1 MSGPAAASDAT
12 SHANQKEFSLSA
24 TPHTALLALA
34 LLLTALVYAATL
46 RFNFVYDDWPQ
57 IVNNGGVHSWR
68 FLPGYFTQ
76 HVWSNL
82 YPGAPGNY
90 YRPLFMVWLL
100 VNFSVFGATPL
111 GWHLMTVLAH
121 LGVTAMVYWLTWRL
135 IGDAGVVGDDPVAN
149 RDAVRAGVTAA
160 IAALLF
166 GVHPAHIESVAWVS
180 GVTEPLLALLLIPAF
195 VFYMNA
201 RRFVERR
208 NMWMAASLIFYAMA
222 LLSKE
227 TAIVLPAFV
236 FVYEWLADGRAIE
249 SPSHRWLRVT
259 VTTLPYVVVSLIYVW
274 VRHAVLSGLMF
285 PEAALSL
292 KDMLLTWPSLAWLYL
307 QHLILP
313 VGLGVFYDTPYI
325 FHPTLRNFGLP
336 LLGCFAAAG
345 LLIAASRKSKLAAIA
360 SLWLVLPL
368 LPPLAAIGLFSHV
381 DLAHDRYLYVPSIG
395 FVILVAMLLRPI
407 PSYTTRAELLEVNPD
422 PGKAGGRGLRKPP
435 LGFAG
440 QIVPALILAA
450 VLAAL
455 TVMQSIP
462 WANNLLLYYRGVQTA
477 PHSALA
483 RSHLGSEMMARG
495 DIFDALR
502 LYREARDL
510 SPDDWATSFVLGFA
524 YFQAGHYAEA
534 EQPLRDAIKITPRNG
549 NQYLYLGLT
558 LMNLGRLD
566 EAEASVRQGIAASPP
581 SIPGFHYGLGM
592 VLQREGKL
600 AAARDEFRIELRLD
614 PSSGARANLAEVEKQ
629 LAGQGR

>member
-1 MSGPAAASDAT
+1 VPGPAATPDAT
-12 SHANQKEFSLSA
+12 AHPGWKEFSLSSS
-24 TPHTALLALA
+24 PHIALLVLA
-34 LLLTALVYAATL
+34 LLLTALVYAVTL
-46 RFNFVYDDWPQ
+46 RFNFVYDDGPQ
-57 IVNNGGVHSWR
+57 ILNNPAVQSWR

-100 VNFSVFGATPL
+100 LNFTIFGTNPI

-121 LGVTAMVYWLTWRL
+121 LGVTAMVYWLARRL
-135 IGDAGVVGDDPVAN
+135 ITANTAVTDQGSVSAGL
-149 RDAVRAGVTAA
+149 TAA
-160 IAALLF
+160 IAAMLF

-195 VFYMNA
+195 VFYLNA
-201 RRFVERR
+201 RQFAERR
-208 NMWMAASLIFYAMA
+208 NLWIAASLLFFALA

-236 FVYEWLADGRAIE
+236 FAYEWMSDGVKPWRRATL
-249 SPSHRWLRVT
+249 S
-259 VTTLPYVVVSLIYVW
+259 TLPYVALSLLYVW

-285 PEAALSL
+285 PEATLTL
-292 KDMLLTWPSLAWLYL
+292 KDMLLTWPSLVWLYL

-325 FHPTLRNFGLP
+325 SHPTLRNFALP
-336 LLGCFAAAG
+336 LIGCVAAAAV
-345 LLIAASRKSKLAAIA
+345 LIVASRKSRVAAMA
-360 SLWLVLPL
+360 SLWLALPL

-395 FVILVAMLLRPI
+395 FVILVALLLQRI
-407 PSYTTRAELLEVNPD
+407 
-422 PGKAGGRGLRKPP
+422 AGATSPAA
-435 LGFAG
+435 AG
-440 QIVPALILAA
+440 HLSADLSNRVEAGDSPALSSPARRIIPALILAA
-450 VLAAL
+450 VCSAL

-483 RSHLGSEMMARG
+483 RSHLATEMMARG
-495 DIFDALR
+495 DLRDALR

-510 SPDDWATSFVLGFA
+510 SPDDWAANFVLGFA
-524 YFQAGHYAEA
+524 YFQAGRYVEA
-534 EQPLRDAIKITPRNG
+534 EQPLRDAIRIAPRNG
-549 NQYLYLGLT
+549 NQYLYLGLA

-566 EAEASVRQGIAASPP
+566 EAEAAVRQGIAASPP
-581 SIPGFHYGLGM
+581 NIPGFHYGLGL
-592 VLQREGKL
+592 VLQKKGQL
-600 AAARDEFRIELRLD
+600 AAARDEFSAELNID
-614 PSSGARANLAEVEKQ
+614 PTSGARANLAEVDRQ
-629 LAGQGR
+629 LAGQAR